1 MSSSCPYDPFKKP
14 RKEKGVL
21 AADMDGDT
29 IPMILRHKDV
39 RSAARDWKT
48 FSSDAPFRVPIPS
61 EEVERSVRQLP
72 IETDP
77 PEHGEWRAIV
87 EPFFRRPKDPAFVEK
102 MGILVGR
109 LVRAACKAS
118 EVEIVREFALPL
130 QSRALAHLFAVPE
143 SEAEIWIGWGVHV
156 FRDDHPGSPG
166 GSGLDAYINE
176 RLDRAGSEPGSDF
189 FTALTQAT
197 FRGRP
202 LTRDEMVGFA
212 NLTFAGGRDTIINT
226 IASIISYLAEHPESL
241 ETLRGDPK
249 AIVTASEEF
258 FRVISPLT
266 HIGRVCPVDT
276 DVHGI
281 AVKAGE
287 RVSINWA
294 SANFDETV
302 IEAPEETRLD
312 RRPNPHMAFGTG
324 PHLCLGAFHAR
335 LIVRTLLEQICAQV
349 ESITVL
355 EAVETAPSDANFQRS
370 VGFDL
375 LRVRITGRIAD

>member
-1 MSSSCPYDPFKKP
+1 MSSSCPYDPFKKA
-14 RKEKGVL
+14 RQEEGVL
-21 AADMDGDT
+21 AADLDGDT
-29 IPMILRHKDV
+29 IPMFLRHKDV
-39 RSAARDWKT
+39 RDAARDWKT

-61 EEVERSVRQLP
+61 EFAERSVRQLP

-77 PEHGEWRAIV
+77 PEHTQWRAIV
-87 EPFFRRPKDPAFVEK
+87 EPFFRRPKDPEFVTR
-102 MGILVGR
+102 MGILVGG
-109 LVRAACKAS
+109 LVRAAC
-118 EVEIVREFALPL
+118 ELDEIEIVREFALPL

-143 SEAEIWIGWGVHV
+143 SEAETWIGWGVHV

-166 GSGLDAYINE
+166 GRGLDAYIHE
-176 RLDRAGSEPGSDF
+176 RLDRAETETGEDF
-189 FTALTQAT
+189 FSALTRAT
-197 FRGRP
+197 FRGRG

-212 NLTFAGGRDTIINT
+212 NLTFAGGRDTVINT
-226 IASIISYLAEHPESL
+226 IASIIRYLADHPESL
-241 ETLRGDPK
+241 DTLRGDPK

-281 AVKAGE
+281 AVKAGD

-335 LIVRTLLEQICAQV
+335 LIARTLLEQLCQQV
-349 ESITVL
+349 KSITIL
-355 EAVETAPSDANFQRS
+355 EEVPCAPGEANFQRS

-375 LRVRITGRIAD
+375 LIARFTAR

>member
-1 MSSSCPYDPFKKP
+1 MSSCPHDPFKKA
-14 RKEKGVL
+14 RREKGIIAPDL
-21 AADMDGDT
+21 DGDS

-39 RSAARDWKT
+39 RRAARDWKT

-87 EPFFRRPKDPAFVEK
+87 EPFFKRPKDPAFVEK
-102 MGILVGR
+102 MRVLVGG
-109 LVRAACKAS
+109 LVRVAC
-118 EVEIVREFALPL
+118 EQGQMEIVREFALPL
-130 QSRALAHLFAVPE
+130 QSRALAHLLAVPE
-143 SEAEIWIGWGVHV
+143 SEAETWIGWGVHV
-156 FRDDHPGSPG
+156 FRDDQDGTPG
-166 GSGLDAYINE
+166 GGGLDAYIHE
-176 RLDRAGSEPGSDF
+176 QLDRAESEPGEDLFS
-189 FTALTQAT
+189 ALTQAT
-197 FRGRP
+197 FQGRS

-212 NLTFAGGRDTIINT
+212 NLTFAGGRDTVINT
-226 IASIISYLAEHPESL
+226 VSSIIHYLAEHPEALSS
-241 ETLRGDPK
+241 LRGDPK
-249 AIVTASEEF
+249 AMVTASEEF

-281 AVKAGE
+281 EVKAGE

-302 IEAPEETRLD
+302 IEAPEEIRLD

-335 LIVRTLLEQICAQV
+335 LIVRTLLEQLCEQV
-349 ESITVL
+349 ESIAVV
-355 EAVETAPSDANFQRS
+355 EAEPTAPNEANYQRS
-370 VGFDL
+370 IGFDL
-375 LRVRITGRIAD
+375 LRVSIAGR

>member
-1 MSSSCPYDPFKKP
+1 MSSSCPFDPYKKS
-14 RKEKGVL
+14 RKEEGVL
-21 AADMDGDT
+21 AADLDGDS

-61 EEVERSVRQLP
+61 EFEERSVRQLP

-87 EPFFRRPKDPAFVEK
+87 EPFFRRPKDPAFIEQMGDLVSGLVE
-102 MGILVGR
+102 
-109 LVRAACKAS
+109 AAC
-118 EVEIVREFALPL
+118 EQEQIEIVREFALPL
-130 QSRALAHLFAVPE
+130 QSRALALLFAVPE
-143 SEAEIWIGWGVHV
+143 SEAETWIGWGVHV

-166 GSGLDAYINE
+166 GSGLDAYIHE
-176 RLDRAGSEPGSDF
+176 RLDRAETEPGEDF
-189 FTALTQAT
+189 FSALTQAT
-197 FRGRP
+197 FQGRA

-212 NLTFAGGRDTIINT
+212 NLTFAGGRDTVINT
-226 IASIISYLAEHPESL
+226 ISSIIRYLADHPE
-241 ETLRGDPK
+241 TLDVLRDDPK

-266 HIGRVCPVDT
+266 HIGRVCPMDT
-276 DVHGI
+276 DVQGI
-281 AVKAGE
+281 PVKAGD

-335 LIVRTLLEQICAQV
+335 LIARTLLEQLCEQV
-349 ESITVL
+349 ASITIL
-355 EAVETAPSDANFQRS
+355 EEVPCAPGDANPQRS

-375 LRVRITGRIAD
+375 LRVEMVGRGQG